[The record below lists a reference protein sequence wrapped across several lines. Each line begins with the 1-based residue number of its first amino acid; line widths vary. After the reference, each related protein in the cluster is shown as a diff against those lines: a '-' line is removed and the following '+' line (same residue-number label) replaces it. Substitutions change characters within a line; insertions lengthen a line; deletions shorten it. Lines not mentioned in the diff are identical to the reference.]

1 MGKVFNGNDKNIIS
15 FNINQTNEKPV
26 NEKPLFENLKIEQ
39 IPTEKEVKE
48 SDYLSQKKDDLAKE
62 IVQNVNNQIK
72 ADEKKYIYLKETF
85 DEIEKIK
92 KDAETKGNQ
101 TGLQNGQKEGYTKG
115 YNEGKI
121 AIEKELTQKYE
132 LQFKNLLQSVENM
145 TLLREKSI
153 EYAKKDAIELALII
167 AEKIIYAQIK
177 LNPEIFI
184 NIVEESLKKMIFK
197 NKITVFFNLD
207 DFKLLNNIK
216 FKFGNIETVISTDA
230 KLKTGEIRIETDVE
244 NMSVSIDE
252 SINKVKEA
260 LKDIK

>member
-1 MGKVFNGNDKNIIS
+1 MGKVFNGNDSNIIS

-48 SDYLSQKKDDLAKE
+48 SEYLEQKKDDLAKE

-101 TGLQNGQKEGYTKG
+101 IGLQNGQKEGYTKG

-167 AEKIIYAQIK
+167 AEKIIYTQIK

>member
-1 MGKVFNGNDKNIIS
+1 MGKVFNGNDSNIIS

-48 SDYLSQKKDDLAKE
+48 SEYLSQKKDDLAKE

-72 ADEKKYIYLKETF
+72 ADEKKYVYLKETF

-92 KDAETKGNQ
+92 KDAEIKGNQ
-101 TGLQNGQKEGYTKG
+101 IGLQNGQKEGYTKG
-115 YNEGKI
+115 YNEGKA
-121 AIEKELTQKYE
+121 AIEKELAQKYE

-153 EYAKKDAIELALII
+153 EHAKKDAIELALII
-167 AEKIIYAQIK
+167 AEKIIYTQIR
-177 LNPEIFI
+177 LNPEVFI
-184 NIVEESLKKMIFK
+184 SIVEESLKKMIFK
-197 NKITVFFNLD
+197 NKITVYFNLD
-207 DFKLLNNIK
+207 DYKLLNNLK
-216 FKFGNIETVISTDA
+216 FKFGNIETVVSTDA